1 MGTAQLCQQTGRVD
15 SSIRSQQ
22 HSSNE
27 SEAGEV
33 MTLAMTTEASVVAN
47 AVVATTLEMAVTIVA
62 IAVRES

>member
-33 MTLAMTTEASVVAN
+33 MTLATTTEASVVAN
-47 AVVATTLEMAVTIVA
+47 AVVATTLEMAATMVA

>member
-1 MGTAQLCQQTGRVD
+1 MTAASEANNTAVT
-15 SSIRSQQ
+15 
-22 HSSNE
+22 E
-27 SEAGEV
+27 SAAGEV